1 MRGMRFAVAGLL
13 VAGMVGLAQ
22 AQFRPGG
29 GGGGVTNLVSNKA
42 VQEDLKLSEEQVT
55 KLKEWG
61 TEFRKKSAEIMKDKG
76 VDFGKGG
83 GFGKMDDETRAKL
96 DAANVAINAE
106 AYKQLGEVLKK
117 EQVERL
123 KQIQRQQMGVGA
135 FSNAEVVDAL
145 KLTAAQKDS
154 VKGISGDLSKDTKEI
169 FGTGGDKGGKGK
181 VDFEKI
187 QENMKKVQKL
197 QKEYLGKMEDILD
210 DKQKSAWKEMKGAE
224 FDLTKLQ
231 VQPRKKD

>member
-1 MRGMRFAVAGLL
+1 LRFAVAGLL

-29 GGGGVTNLVSNKA
+29 GGGGVTFLVSNKA
-42 VQEDLKLSEEQVT
+42 VQEDLKLSEDQVA

-76 VDFGKGG
+76 VEFGKGG
-83 GFGKMDDETRAKL
+83 FGKIEPEMREKI
-96 DAANVAINAE
+96 DAANAEINKVA
-106 AYKQLGEVLKK
+106 YTQLADVLKK

-123 KQIQRQQMGVGA
+123 KQIQRQQMGASA
-135 FSNAEVVDAL
+135 FTNAEVADAL

-154 VKGISGDLSKDTKEI
+154 VKAVMGDLQKDTKEI
-169 FGTGGDKGGKGK
+169 MGTVGGGGKGK
-181 VDFEKI
+181 FDFEKA
-187 QENMKKVQKL
+187 QENQKKVQKL
-197 QKEYLGKMEDILD
+197 QKEYVGKLEDLLD
-210 DKQKSAWKEMKGAE
+210 DKQKVAWKEMKGAE

-231 VQPRKKD
+231 FQPRKKD

>member
-1 MRGMRFAVAGLL
+1 MRGLRFAVAGLL

-29 GGGGVTNLVSNKA
+29 GGGVTFLVSNKA
-42 VQEDLKLSEEQVT
+42 VQEDLKLSEDQVA

-76 VDFGKGG
+76 VEFGKGG
-83 GFGKMDDETRAKL
+83 GFGKIEPEMREKM
-96 DAANVAINAE
+96 DAANAEINKVA
-106 AYKQLGEVLKK
+106 YTQLADVLKK

-123 KQIQRQQMGVGA
+123 KQIQRQQMGATA
-135 FSNAEVVDAL
+135 FTNAEVADAL

-154 VKGISGDLSKDTKEI
+154 VKGVMGDLQKDTKEI
-169 FGTGGDKGGKGK
+169 MGTGAGGGKGK

-187 QENMKKVQKL
+187 QENQKKVQKL
-197 QKEYLGKMEDILD
+197 QKEYLGKLEDLLD
-210 DKQKSAWKEMKGAE
+210 DKQKAAWKEMKGAE

-231 VQPRKKD
+231 FQPRKKD